1 MLMKYKCVYCSTEL
15 SSYNELVE
23 HKLNKHNISNKVN
36 CKVCGIE
43 ITKLGLPSHILNK
56 HKLTAENYYNTYLAK
71 PGEGKCKI
79 CGKETSFIGIYKH
92 GGGYLRYCSNIC
104 SNNDI
109 EVIEK
114 KNSTCLKNNGYEHP
128 YQSPIIRS
136 KIQKNLKYDNINFD
150 SGWEIQYYIWLK
162 DNNINFIYQPN
173 PIEYFIENKKHYYH
187 PDFYLIDTN
196 EYIEIKASRFLY
208 QGVNNNWNTYSKE
221 KIECIKNHAKILTE
235 ETQELKDIFK
245 YIKNKYKLNEG
256 RKSFIKELKKG
267 NIT

>member
-1 MLMKYKCVYCSTEL
+1 MKLQYKCKLCECEFNKRLDYNNHKKEVHGLIDEEIECSICGK
-15 SSYNELVE
+15 
-23 HKLNKHNISNKVN
+23 KLK
-36 CKVCGIE
+36 
-43 ITKLGLPSHILNK
+43 KLGIGYHTV
-56 HKLTAENYYNTYLAK
+56 KLHNLKLQEYYDKYIRK
-71 PGEGKCKI
+71 PGEGICPV
-79 CGKETSFIGIYKH
+79 CGKETTYVDITV
-92 GGGYLRYCSNIC
+92 GYLKYCSNKC

-162 DNNINFIYQPN
+162 DHNINFIYQPN

-187 PDFYLIDTN
+187 PDFYLTDTN
-196 EYIEIKASRFLY
+196 EYIEIKATRFLY
-208 QGVNNNWNTYSKE
+208 KGVNNKWNSYSKE
-221 KIECIKNHAKILTE
+221 KLECIKNHAKILTE
-235 ETQELKDIFK
+235 ETKELKDVFK
-245 YIKNKYKLNEG
+245 YITNKYKLNEG

-267 NIT
+267 NIK